1 MSVDATPL
9 ALPVEEARRL
19 AHAAA
24 EVGVDARLLGGV
36 GVVLHAHGPIPAQ
49 LARTHH
55 DVDYIVR
62 QADSRAWRQLLVAR
76 GYEEDAQ
83 FNMIHGHQR
92 LLHWDRLHER
102 QLDTFVDDFEMC
114 HRLTLH
120 EEWGGPPGLLTPADL
135 LLTKLQVVEINDKDL
150 TDALLL
156 LAFHPVGPNEP
167 EAVSAERIARI
178 VGGDWGWYATVQ
190 TNLGKLVSRAQS
202 ISGDDDLQ
210 GRLEERITKLQAV
223 VEEAPRSMKW
233 RLRAVVGRRM
243 AWYELPEEP
252 D

>member
-1 MSVDATPL
+1 MSDQPTPL
-9 ALPVEEARRL
+9 AVPVEEATRL
-19 AHAAA
+19 ARAAR

-36 GVVLHAHGPIPAQ
+36 GVVVHAHGPIPQ
-49 LARTHH
+49 ELARTHH
-55 DVDYIVR
+55 DIDYVVR
-62 QADSRAWRQLLVAR
+62 QADSRAWRQLLVDH

-92 LLHWDRLHER
+92 LLHWDRLHDR
-102 QLDTFVDDFEMC
+102 QLDTFIDDFEMC
-114 HRLTLH
+114 HRLALH
-120 EEWGGPPGLLTPADL
+120 EQWGGPPGLLTPADL

-156 LAFHPVGPNEP
+156 VAFHPVGGSGP
-167 EAVSAERIARI
+167 EEVSGERIARV

-190 TNLGKLVSRAQS
+190 TNLEKLASRARS
-202 ISGDDDLQ
+202 ISGDAALRALL
-210 GRLEERITKLQAV
+210 GERITGLQAV
-223 VEEAPRSMKW
+223 VEEAPRSLRW

>member
-1 MSVDATPL
+1 M
-9 ALPVEEARRL
+9 RL
-19 AHAAA
+19 ARAIQEA
-24 EVGVDARLLGGV
+24 GVDARLLGGV
-36 GVVLHAHGPIPAQ
+36 GVVLHAHGPIPHE

-62 QADSRAWRQLLVAR
+62 QADSRAWRQLLVAQ

-114 HRLTLH
+114 HRLALH
-120 EEWGGPPGLLTPADL
+120 EHWGGPPGLLTPADL

-156 LAFHPVGPNEP
+156 LAFHPVGGSGP
-167 EAVSAERIARI
+167 EEISAERIGHV
-178 VGGDWGWYATVQ
+178 VGSDWGWYATVQ
-190 TNLGKLVSRAQS
+190 TNLEKLASRAQS
-202 ISGDDDLQ
+202 ITGDDDLRALL
-210 GRLEERITKLQAV
+210 GKRITSLQAMI
-223 VEEAPRSMKW
+223 EEAPRSLRW
-233 RLRAVVGRRM
+233 RLRAMVGRRM